1 MAYNYWK
8 MMDKVGVAVCSQKQE
23 TWRGKETFDGYI
35 FEADDEK
42 ARKTAED
49 WATRYDNKYDNDKE
63 TIVHAPNVH
72 IFDNSGFTVTILD
85 SAGGSSQGG
94 RLSFWKCKV
103 EKDGVE
109 FIVGVNDAILADLI
123 RNSDMEKGKVKQGL
137 MFVRKGGQPGF
148 IHEGMDAYAEAIK
161 DKNHKEAMKSAKKT
175 TKWEIGGVY
184 ATITQ
189 KSICIGEVWDYYEEK
204 EVQDNGYW
212 YNRSRRTL
220 VKREKPVKVLAWMSY
235 SETYDGELSL
245 TPFLKRHI
253 ENKWSWFSTGKPP
266 ARAKSE
272 QLTVSDEDLKLI
284 DQLLSARED
293 SGDYGEPKI
302 KGRYKRV
309 K

>member
-42 ARKTAED
+42 ARKTAEE
-49 WATRYDNKYDNDKE
+49 WARRYENRYDNDKE
-63 TIVHAPNVH
+63 TIIHEPNAH

-94 RLSFWKCKV
+94 RLSFWKCRV

-109 FIVGVNDAILADLI
+109 FIVGVNDAILADLV
-123 RNSDMEKGKVKQGL
+123 RNSDIEKGKVKQGL

-148 IHEGMDAYAEAIK
+148 IHEGMDAYEEAVK
-161 DKNHKEAMKSAKKT
+161 DKKHKEAVKSAKKT

-184 ATITQ
+184 STITQ
-189 KSICIGEVWDYYEEK
+189 KSICIGEIWDRYEEK
-204 EVQDNGYW
+204 EVQDNRSW
-212 YNRSRRTL
+212 YGKRTTL
-220 VKREKPVKVLAWMSY
+220 VKRDKPVKVLAWMPY
-235 SETYDGELSL
+235 SEQYDGELSL
-245 TPFLKRHI
+245 TPFLQRHV
-253 ENKWSWFSTGKPP
+253 ENGWRWFNTGKPP

-272 QLTVSDEDLKLI
+272 QLTVSKEDLKLI
-284 DQLLSARED
+284 DRLLSARED
-293 SGDYGEPKI
+293 SIGYGEPKI
-302 KGRYKRV
+302 KGRYVRELK
-309 K
+309 